1 MFFAIWGDIM
11 LEVYSLNTIRE
22 RVIPV
27 AKQYNLDR
35 VTLFG
40 SYARGE
46 ATTESDIDLM
56 ISYHALAGAFAL
68 GGVYVDMKEALAK
81 PVDIVCESALTADYA
96 SESDLKLLANI
107 KKEGVLLYVSEQ
119 C

>member
-1 MFFAIWGDIM
+1 MFEI
-11 LEVYSLNTIRE
+11 YSLDTIRE
-22 RVIPV
+22 RVIPI

-56 ISYHALAGAFAL
+56 ISYHALVGAFAL
-68 GGVYVDMKEALAK
+68 GGVYADMKEVLAK
-81 PVDIVCESALTADYA
+81 PVDIVCEPALTADYA
-96 SESDLKLLANI
+96 NEWDLKLLANI